1 MCIGICAVAT
11 QRGERRLWFRS
22 GINSHHD
29 LRKSFGIRDDKHQE
43 QVNLEAH
50 PTGHLTDDPWIV
62 KVDHDMGNIPQWYVD
77 DQMAIEG
84 LFMDFVESEIKAIRE
99 TKIYNGSLDLRGCTG
114 LTSVDGLTAKEW
126 IDLRGC
132 TGLTSVDGLTADR
145 IDLSGCTGLTSV
157 DGLTAKEWID
167 LSGCTQIPKENVPL
181 DLISKCFF

>member
-114 LTSVDGLTAKEW
+114 LTSVDGLTA
-126 IDLRGC
+126 
-132 TGLTSVDGLTADR
+132 DR